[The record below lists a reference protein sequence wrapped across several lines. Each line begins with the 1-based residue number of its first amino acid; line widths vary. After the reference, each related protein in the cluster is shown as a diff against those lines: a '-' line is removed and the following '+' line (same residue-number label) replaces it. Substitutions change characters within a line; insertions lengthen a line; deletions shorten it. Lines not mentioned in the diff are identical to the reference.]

1 MSQGVRI
8 PRIKTMSAM
17 LANQIAA
24 GEVVERPASIVKE
37 LLENALDADATRI
50 TMDIENAGT
59 TLIRVSDNGHGIHPD
74 DMALALQRH
83 ATAKLQQQAELESI
97 NSLGFRGEALPSIS
111 SVSDTVIVSR
121 IAGESEARRASSNAD
136 GSLRIAPAAHPVGTT
151 VEVSALF
158 HRLPARKKYLKSERT
173 ELLHIQE
180 IARRLA
186 LSRFDFNLEVRHNK
200 RQLLSCRGGL
210 ENPAQRISPVMGRS
224 FSDNAIEIDS
234 SADGMRLWGWL
245 GLGQLSRS
253 STDRQ
258 YLYLNRRVIYDRRLA
273 HAIRL
278 ACEERLLP
286 GRFPSYVLYLEMD
299 STAVDVNVHPAK
311 HEVRFRRARD
321 VHDFVYAAVHGEL
334 RRQGPGIDLSPD
346 DTSLEQESM
355 VRDDAETGN
364 WGRKGRD
371 INRSL
376 STTSTRAILAGSP
389 GPGTWGRIIAC
400 IEKDIL
406 VCIRNESL
414 LLINLLEVK
423 RFLASERLGK
433 REKLI
438 ARPLLVPVNIATR
451 ALAEADFEKY
461 ASLLSHYSLDLVF
474 NGPGSCRVRAIP
486 QLLEDADIAS
496 LVNAMLDVEISTRPE
511 KQVRADFENVML
523 EHIQIPSVDNPAGAE
538 VRTLLKQLEASV
550 PNSSAAQHPPLWYS
564 MDASS
569 LRKILQDSRE
579 DP

>member
-8 PRIKTMSAM
+8 PRIKTMSAV

-50 TMDIENAGT
+50 SIDVEKAGT
-59 TLIRVSDNGHGIHPD
+59 ALIRISDNGHGIHPD
-74 DMALALQRH
+74 DMELALRRH
-83 ATAKLQQQAELESI
+83 ATAKLQQQADLECI

-121 IAGESEARRASSNAD
+121 IADESEGRRVSSNTD
-136 GSLRIAPAAHPVGTT
+136 GSLVLAPAAHPVGTT
-151 VEVSALF
+151 VEVAALF

-186 LSRFDFNLEVRHNK
+186 LSRFDFNLEVRHNN

-210 ENPAQRISPVMGRS
+210 ENPRQRISPVMGKS

-286 GRFPSYVLYLEMD
+286 GRFPSYVLYLEID
-299 STAVDVNVHPAK
+299 NNAVDVNVHPAK

-321 VHDFVYAAVHGEL
+321 VHDFVYAAVLGEL
-334 RRQGPGIDLSPD
+334 QRQKPGIELQPGA
-346 DTSLEQESM
+346 TSLEQESM
-355 VRDDAETGN
+355 VRDVIDAGTWHG
-364 WGRKGRD
+364 KGRD
-371 INRSL
+371 INR
-376 STTSTRAILAGSP
+376 TSAAGASEAVLAGNPDSVA
-389 GPGTWGRIIAC
+389 WGRIIASV
-400 IEKDIL
+400 EKDIL
-406 VCIRNESL
+406 VCIRNDRL

-423 RFLASERLGK
+423 RFLARERLGK
-433 REKLI
+433 PEKLT
-438 ARPLLVPVNIATR
+438 ARPLLVPVNIETR
-451 ALAEADFEKY
+451 TLAGTDFDRY
-461 ASLLSHYSLDLVF
+461 ASLLSHYSLDLVL

-486 QLLEDADIAS
+486 HLLEDADIAS
-496 LVNAMLDVEISTRPE
+496 V
-511 KQVRADFENVML
+511 VRALFEVDIDGRTEKDICADLENVML
-523 EHIQIPSVDNPAGAE
+523 AHIEAPTMDHPACSE
-538 VRTLLKQLEASV
+538 VRTLLKQLEAAV
-550 PNSSAAQHPPLWYS
+550 PNSSAGQHPPLWRS
-564 MDASS
+564 MDASG
-569 LRKILQDSRE
+569 LRKILKDA
-579 DP
+579 